1 MAEWFL
7 YITGW
12 IWAVIA
18 PVSKHNPSANTLLLI
33 LKWVL
38 HALLI
43 FICIIV
49 FQFLHNYSE
58 FQRFVRFPGPGIRDH
73 WLPLFFL
80 ILYVHIWMVWFLWF
94 YSSFFLT
101 SSPFPDID
109 SAWDNGL
116 KTTKVQNVDI
126 STTPIFLTIG
136 HPTSGLNHLLKLHSQ
151 NTRNLIWQDSHCLPT
166 VDGVYITYGNN
177 CNLGSLESNLATDYL
192 EQWKS
197 FSEEQSSSDFNL
209 MATTIEVETNPNHLN
224 PETLNQK
231 QSSLPIPASSP
242 PKTQEM
248 PQPDISA
255 TTLKPT
261 PVSEI
266 NPESVSLATN
276 LPKEEANLRAAYF
289 TQKVVDLRFPL
300 CPANGIAVVI
310 PIPYL
315 TQTNIKSILASA
327 QKDLILIR
335 DSLQLQC
342 PVSIFF
348 SDIDQI
354 PGYSEFA
361 PLLQTKSQKE
371 PFGVAFSS
379 CSNNLASSEVA
390 NKIKISLT
398 WSLIEWL
405 PKTIYPFLKNQNTTR
420 KENSDIIKFLSLL
433 WKIEPIMS
441 QFTARLLTPDNHPPF
456 LTGGCFFIATGN
468 EPHQQGFY
476 EPAFKNMIKLQ
487 NFVSWTSKAFYQ
499 DKIRGILTWL
509 GYSLIMVWIGVT
521 LYLLWWIVL

>member
-7 YITGW
+7 YIKAW

-43 FICIIV
+43 FMCTMG
-49 FQFLHNYSE
+49 FQLLHNYSE
-58 FQRFVRFPGPGIRDH
+58 FQRFVRFPGPGIREH
-73 WLPLFFL
+73 WLPMFFL

-109 SAWDNGL
+109 SDWNNGL
-116 KTTKVQNVDI
+116 IRTKIQNIDI

-151 NTRNLIWQDSHCLPT
+151 NTKNLIWQNSNCLPT

-177 CNLGSLESNLATDYL
+177 CNLGLLESKLETEYL
-192 EQWKS
+192 EPWTS
-197 FSEEQSSSDFNL
+197 FSEEQKSSDFNL
-209 MATTIEVETNPNHLN
+209 MATTKEAETSLK
-224 PETLNQK
+224 PETLNPQK
-231 QSSLPIPASSP
+231 SSLSASASATQQSP
-242 PKTQEM
+242 EVQEM

-255 TTLKPT
+255 TTSKPT

-266 NPESVSLATN
+266 NPESVSLTTN
-276 LPKEEANLRAAYF
+276 LPKEEANLRGAYF

-300 CPANGIAVVI
+300 CPANGIAVII

-315 TQTNIKSILASA
+315 TQTNIKSLLASA

-335 DSLQLQC
+335 DNLQLQC
-342 PVSIFF
+342 PVSVFF

-361 PLLQTKSQKE
+361 HLLKTNNIKE
-371 PFGVAFSS
+371 PFGVAFPS
-379 CSNNLASSEVA
+379 CSNNLASKEVA
-390 NKIKISLT
+390 NKIKTAVT

-405 PKTIYPFLKNQNTTR
+405 PKTIYPFFKNQNTSR

-441 QFTARLLTPDNHPPF
+441 EFTARLLTPDNQAPF
-456 LTGGCFFIATGN
+456 LAGGCFFIATGN

-509 GYSLIMVWIGVT
+509 GYSLIIAWIGVT
-521 LYLLWWIVL
+521 LFLLWWIVL